1 MKEVINK
8 IVNSRKFWYGF
19 SILMVIMFSEDLGI
33 SATKMNSLLVV
44 GVALILGQGFADK
57 FCNIKYQW
65 L

>member
-44 GVALILGQGFADK
+44 GVALIIGQGLADK
-57 FCNIKYQW
+57 SCNMK
-65 L
+65 

>member
-44 GVALILGQGFADK
+44 GVALIIGQGLADK
-57 FCNIKYQW
+57 SCNMKR
-65 L
+65 

>member
-1 MKEVINK
+1 MKNVINK

-44 GVALILGQGFADK
+44 GVALIIGQGLADK
-57 FCNIKYQW
+57 SCNMKR
-65 L
+65 

>member
-44 GVALILGQGFADK
+44 GVALIIGPGLADK
-57 FCNIKYQW
+57 SCKMKR
-65 L
+65 

>member
-44 GVALILGQGFADK
+44 VVALIIGQGLADK
-57 FCNIKYQW
+57 SCNMKR
-65 L
+65 

>member
-8 IVNSRKFWYGF
+8 IIQSRKFWYGF

-44 GVALILGQGFADK
+44 GVALIIGQGLADK
-57 FCNIKYQW
+57 SCNMKK
-65 L
+65 